1 MKIETSCVM
10 KGKICFKK
18 YEDYEDI
25 FVLLADIAIAVLV
38 R

>member
-1 MKIETSCVM
+1 M